1 MKRLLVHVHVDDL
14 ATSLGFYSKVFASE

>member
-1 MKRLLVHVHVDDL
+1 MKRLRVHVHVDDL